1 MKATIG
7 QDFTFNWSLILEKN
21 DSLVYMSLEYSKTEQ
36 FTETSTEKIAI
47 ILQDSLHIVN
57 AFKGKVSVSRTGSL
71 TLHNVSVEQRGF
83 YKCSVS
89 LQQKTRAVSIKR
101 QLLVGGNYARI
112 VVTSLKSIFY
122 LVTLFARTSKKVG
135 TVPTCS
141 RRIFSPAN
149 FNQSRCR
156 ILVFASRRANK
167 DAK

>member
-21 DSLVYMSLEYSKTEQ
+21 DSLVFMSLEYSKTEQ
-36 FTETSTEKIAI
+36 FTETSTENIAY
-47 ILQDSLHIVN
+47 ILQDSPPIVN
-57 AFKGKVSVSRTGSL
+57 DFKGKVSVSRTGSL

-112 VVTSLKSIFY
+112 VVTSL
-122 LVTLFARTSKKVG
+122 
-135 TVPTCS
+135 
-141 RRIFSPAN
+141 
-149 FNQSRCR
+149 
-156 ILVFASRRANK
+156 
-167 DAK
+167 